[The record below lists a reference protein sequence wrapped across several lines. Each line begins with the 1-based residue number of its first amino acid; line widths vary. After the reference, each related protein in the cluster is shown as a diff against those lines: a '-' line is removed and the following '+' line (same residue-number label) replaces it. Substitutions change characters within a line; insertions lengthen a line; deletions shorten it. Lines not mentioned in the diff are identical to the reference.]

1 MKRVVMTICVGVL
14 GFVLVGS
21 VQAATMD
28 IGPMADAWIEKNSEA
43 NHGSDANLQVRE
55 DSDTLPMRAMLLRWD
70 LGSLTGATINSVE
83 FWVYTTSASTT
94 LYPHAYKLTS
104 AWDENTVTW
113 TKRTGTKNWSTS
125 GGDYSDD
132 IMTLT
137 WNIYVNQYKN
147 IIEGGTDPDFNT
159 LVQEW
164 VDNPSNNYGIYIKRP
179 IAGTRQGS
187 FGSREH
193 TSQPYLKIDYTPV
206 PEPASMA
213 LLMVGSFMALSGR
226 KK

>member
-1 MKRVVMTICVGVL
+1 MKSAVMTICVGIL
-14 GFVLVGS
+14 GFTYLAG
-21 VQAATMD
+21 AD
-28 IGPMADAWIEKNSEA
+28 IVNLYPVADAWIEKNSET

-55 DSDTLPMRAMLLRWD
+55 DSESYPMRSILLRWD
-70 LGSLTGATINSVE
+70 LSSLAGATINSVE

-104 AWDENTVTW
+104 AWDESTVTW
-113 TKRTGTKNWSTS
+113 TKRTSTENWGTA
-125 GGDYSDD
+125 GGDYTDD

-137 WNIYVNQYKN
+137 WNIYVNKYKS
-147 IIEGGTDPDFNT
+147 IIEGGTDVDFNA

-164 VDNPSNNYGIYIKRP
+164 VDNSSSNYGIYIKRP

-193 TSQPYLKIDYTPV
+193 TYQPYLKIDYTPV

-213 LLMVGSFMALSGR
+213 VLAVGLLMALSGR

>member
-1 MKRVVMTICVGVL
+1 MTICVGIL
-14 GFVLVGS
+14 GFVCL
-21 VQAATMD
+21 AAAD
-28 IGPMADAWIEKNSEA
+28 IVELYPVADAWIEKNSET
-43 NHGSDANLQVRE
+43 NHGTDTALQVRE
-55 DSDTLPMRAMLLRWD
+55 DSESYPMRAMLLRWD
-70 LGSLTGATINSVE
+70 LSSLAGTTINSVE

-104 AWDENTVTW
+104 PWEENEVTW
-113 TKRTGTKNWSTS
+113 TKRTSTENWNTP

-132 IMTLT
+132 IMTLV
-137 WNIYVNQYKN
+137 WNVYVNKYKN
-147 IIEGGTDPDFNT
+147 IIEGGTDPDFNA

-179 IAGTRQGS
+179 IAGTNQGS

-193 TSQPYLKIDYTPV
+193 TFKPYLKIDYTPI

-213 LLMVGSFMALSGR
+213 LLMVGSLTALYSR